1 MTVRRTSNSGLGN
14 RTLRGNRVFITT
26 DTIHARLLNEVSEQL
41 IARGI
46 DVIRGPEDPAEIT
59 VDNLVRFLEDAE
71 IAGLTIRQPVNREHL
86 AALPK
91 LTGLCLPVTGV
102 ESVDLEAATDMGVL
116 VAHGATR
123 LNSIGIA
130 EATVMLVLAMLYN
143 LPAAQ
148 RLMFEGSKP
157 IVPRGRIAYGK
168 KIGLIGF
175 GRIAAAVADR
185 LRPFA
190 VEQMVYSP
198 TTPHDRIPSDI
209 VRVGLDELLR
219 DSDVV
224 IMLAT
229 LTPNNQSM
237 LGEREFSLMKTSAFL
252 INTARGALIDE
263 AALIKALAG
272 NQIAG
277 AALDTFAVEPL
288 SPDSALSQMTNVIL
302 TPHMVGHTREGSSE
316 FAETMVENII
326 RLVEGKRPLYC
337 KNPDAIPAWQ
347 ERRAKLLN

>member
-1 MTVRRTSNSGLGN
+1 MTAPRISNSRLETE
-14 RTLRGNRVFITT
+14 TLRGHKVFITT
-26 DTIHARLLNEVSEQL
+26 DTVHSQLLTDVSEQL
-41 IARGI
+41 VARGI
-46 DVIRGPEDPAEIT
+46 DVIRGPADPAEIT
-59 VDNLVRFLEDAE
+59 VDNLVRFVGDAE

-86 AALPK
+86 AAMPK

-130 EATVMLVLAMLYN
+130 EATVMLVLAMLYD

-148 RLMFEGSKP
+148 RLMFEGTKP
-157 IVPRGRIAYGK
+157 NVPRGRLAYGK

-175 GRIAAAVADR
+175 GRIASAVADR

-190 VEQMVYSP
+190 VAQMVYSP

-219 DSDVV
+219 ESDVL

-229 LTPNNQSM
+229 LTPSNQSM
-237 LGEREFSLMKTSAFL
+237 LGEREFSLMKKSAFL

-263 AALIKALAG
+263 PALIKALAS
-272 NQIAG
+272 NRIAG

-288 SPDSALSQMTNVIL
+288 SPDSALRRMTNVIL
-302 TPHMVGHTREGSSE
+302 TPHMIGHTREGSSE
-316 FAETMVENII
+316 FAETMVENIV
-326 RLVEGKRPLYC
+326 RLVAGERPLYC

-347 ERRAKLLN
+347 ERRTKC